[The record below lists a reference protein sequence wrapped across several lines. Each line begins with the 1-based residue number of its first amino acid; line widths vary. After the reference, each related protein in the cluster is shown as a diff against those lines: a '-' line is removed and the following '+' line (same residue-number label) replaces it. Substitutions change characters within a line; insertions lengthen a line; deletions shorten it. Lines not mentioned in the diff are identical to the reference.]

1 MYAENVIHLHRVSLS
16 YPGTKT
22 LALYDVNLEIKR
34 GEFVFL
40 VGPSGAGKS
49 SLLSLVLRRVQ
60 PTSGA
65 VYVDGVNLRRLR
77 GNRVALYRRQV
88 GVVFQDHRLLPRRT
102 VEENLA
108 FVLRVQGVPRKL
120 WSEKI
125 VRALRTV
132 GLAHKRRAFP
142 HQLSVGEAQR
152 VAVARA
158 LLPEPK
164 ILLADE
170 PTGNL
175 DRENALA
182 VLELFKLAHAR
193 GTTVIF
199 ATHAEELV
207 RAYPRRVVALRAGQV
222 VADRRLG

>member
-1 MYAENVIHLHRVSLS
+1 MIHLHRVSLA

-22 LALYDVNLEIKR
+22 LALYDLNLEIKK

-49 SLLSLVLRRVQ
+49 SLLNLVLRRLV

-65 VYVDGVNLRRLR
+65 VYVEGVNLRRLR

-88 GVVFQDHRLLPRRT
+88 GVVFQDHRLLPRKT

-108 FVLRVQGVPRKL
+108 FVLRVQGVPRRL
-120 WSEKI
+120 WPEKI
-125 VRALRTV
+125 TRALRTV

-175 DRENALA
+175 DRENARA
-182 VLELFKLAHAR
+182 VLELFKLAHAK
-193 GTTVIF
+193 GATVIF

-207 RAYPRRVVALRAGQV
+207 RAYPRRVVGLRAGQV

>member
-1 MYAENVIHLHRVSLS
+1 VIHLHRVSLA
-16 YPGTKT
+16 YPGTNT
-22 LALYDVNLEIKR
+22 QALFEVNLEIKR

-40 VGPSGAGKS
+40 TGPSGAGKS
-49 SLLSLVLRRVQ
+49 SLLNLILRRVQ
-60 PTSGA
+60 PSSGA
-65 VYVDGVNLRRLR
+65 VYVDGVNLKRLR
-77 GNRVALYRRQV
+77 GNQLAYYRRKV

-108 FVLRVQGVPRKL
+108 FVLRVQGVPRRE
-120 WSEKI
+120 WPERVI
-125 VRALRTV
+125 RVLRTV

-158 LLPEPK
+158 LLVEPK

-175 DRENALA
+175 DRENALR
-182 VLELFKLAHAR
+182 VLELFKLAHAK
-193 GTTVIF
+193 GTTVVF
-199 ATHAEELV
+199 ATHSEELLH
-207 RAYPRRVVALRAGQV
+207 AYPQRVVSLRAGQV
-222 VADRRLG
+222 VADIRRR

>member
-1 MYAENVIHLHRVSLS
+1 MIHLHRVSLA

-22 LALYDVNLEIKR
+22 LALYDVNLEIRR

-49 SLLSLVLRRVQ
+49 SLLALVLRRLL
-60 PTSGA
+60 PTQGA
-65 VYVDGVNLRRLR
+65 VYVDGTNLRRLR
-77 GNRVALYRRQV
+77 GNRIALYRRQV
-88 GVVFQDHRLLPRRT
+88 GVVFQDHRLLPART

-108 FVLRVQGVPRKL
+108 FVLRVQGVPRRL
-120 WSEKI
+120 WPERI
-125 VRALRTV
+125 TRALRTV
-132 GLAHKRRAFP
+132 GLVHKRRAFP

-164 ILLADE
+164 VLLADE

-182 VLELFKLAHAR
+182 VLELFKLAHAK
-193 GTTVIF
+193 GATVVF
-199 ATHAEELV
+199 ATHAQELV
-207 RAYPRRVVALRAGQV
+207 RAYPQRVVALRAGQV

>member
-1 MYAENVIHLHRVSLS
+1 VIRFHRVSLA
-16 YPGTKT
+16 YPGMKVP
-22 LALYDVNLEIKR
+22 ALYDLSFEIER

-49 SLLSLVLRRVQ
+49 SLLALILRRLLPSRGEVI
-60 PTSGA
+60 
-65 VYVDGVNLRRLR
+65 VDGANLRRLR
-77 GNRVALYRRQV
+77 GNAIAYYRRKI
-88 GVVFQDHRLLPRRT
+88 GMVFQDHRLLPQRT

-108 FVLRVQGVPRKL
+108 FVLRVQGVPQVY
-120 WSEKI
+120 WPEKI
-125 VRALRTV
+125 ARALRTV
-132 GLAHKRRAFP
+132 GLVHRRRAFP

-158 LLPEPK
+158 LITNPK

-175 DRENALA
+175 DRENALI
-182 VLELFKLAHAR
+182 VLNLFRLAHSR
-193 GTTVIF
+193 GATVVF

-207 RAYPRRVVALRAGQV
+207 SALPARVLMLKEGQL
-222 VADRRLG
+222 VADRAPRRA

>member
-1 MYAENVIHLHRVSLS
+1 VIHLHRVSLS

>member
-1 MYAENVIHLHRVSLS
+1 M
-16 YPGTKT
+16 
-22 LALYDVNLEIKR
+22 ALYDVNLEIKK
-34 GEFVFL
+34 GEFVYL

-49 SLLSLVLRRVQ
+49 SLLNLILRRVS
-60 PTSGA
+60 PSSGA
-65 VYVDGVNLRRLR
+65 VYVDGVNLRRLK
-77 GNRVALYRRQV
+77 GNRVALYRRRI

-108 FVLRVQGVPRKL
+108 FVLRVQGVPARL
-120 WSEKI
+120 WPEKI

-158 LLPEPK
+158 LIVEPE

-182 VLELFKLAHAR
+182 VLDLFKYAHAQ
-193 GTTVIF
+193 GTTVLF
-199 ATHAEELV
+199 ATHSEELL
-207 RAYPRRVVALRAGQV
+207 RAYPTRVVGLRAGQV
-222 VADRRLG
+222 VGDRRLG

>member
-1 MYAENVIHLHRVSLS
+1 VIHLHRVSLS

-49 SLLSLVLRRVQ
+49 SLLSLVLRRVL

-65 VYVDGVNLRRLR
+65 VYVEGVNLRRLR

-120 WSEKI
+120 WPEKI
-125 VRALRTV
+125 ARALRTV

-158 LLPEPK
+158 LIVEPK

-175 DRENALA
+175 DRENAHA

-193 GTTVIF
+193 GATVLF
-199 ATHAEELV
+199 ATHAEDLV
-207 RAYPRRVVALRAGQV
+207 RAYPRRVVGLRAGQV

>member
-1 MYAENVIHLHRVSLS
+1 VIHLHRVSLA

-22 LALYDVNLEIKR
+22 LALYEVNLEIKR

-49 SLLSLVLRRVQ
+49 SLLSLISRRVQ
-60 PTSGA
+60 PSSGT

-77 GNRVALYRRQV
+77 GNRVAYYRREI
-88 GVVFQDHRLLPRRT
+88 GIVFQDHRLLPRRT

-120 WSEKI
+120 WPEKI

-158 LLPEPK
+158 LIVEPK

-175 DRENALA
+175 DRENAFA

-207 RAYPRRVVALRAGQV
+207 RSYPKRVIGLRAGQV

>member
-1 MYAENVIHLHRVSLS
+1 MIHLHRVSLA

-22 LALYDVNLEIKR
+22 LALYDVNLEIRR

-49 SLLSLVLRRVQ
+49 SLLALILRRLV
-60 PTSGA
+60 PTEGA
-65 VYVDGVNLRRLR
+65 VYVEGTNLRKLK
-77 GNRVALYRRQV
+77 GNRIALYRRQV
-88 GVVFQDHRLLPRRT
+88 GVVFQDHRLLPART

-108 FVLRVQGVPRKL
+108 FVLRVQGVPRRF
-120 WSEKI
+120 WAERI
-125 VRALRTV
+125 TRALRTV

-175 DRENALA
+175 DRENALS
-182 VLELFKLAHAR
+182 VLELFKLAHAK
-193 GTTVIF
+193 GATVIF
-199 ATHAEELV
+199 ATHAQELV

>member
-1 MYAENVIHLHRVSLS
+1 VIHLHRVSLA

-22 LALYDVNLEIKR
+22 LALYDLNLEIKK

-49 SLLSLVLRRVQ
+49 SLLNLVLRRLV

-65 VYVDGVNLRRLR
+65 VYVEGVNLRRLR

-88 GVVFQDHRLLPRRT
+88 GVVFQDHRLLPRKT

-108 FVLRVQGVPRKL
+108 FVLRVQGVPRRL
-120 WSEKI
+120 WPEKI
-125 VRALRTV
+125 TRALRTV

-175 DRENALA
+175 DRENARA
-182 VLELFKLAHAR
+182 VLELFKLAHAK
-193 GTTVIF
+193 GATVIF

-207 RAYPRRVVALRAGQV
+207 RAYPRRVVGLRAGQV